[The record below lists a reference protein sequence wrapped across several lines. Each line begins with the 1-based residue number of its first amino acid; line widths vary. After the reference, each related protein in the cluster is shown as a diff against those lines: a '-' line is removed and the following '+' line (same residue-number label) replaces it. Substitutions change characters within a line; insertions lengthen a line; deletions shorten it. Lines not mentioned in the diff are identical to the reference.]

1 MDVDPYIDW
10 LMNLEP
16 DLAIAGL
23 AALAALLLVAF
34 NRRRLAGGWREWRI
48 RRLLDHIG
56 HEQIRNLRCPDGL
69 DGYHEIERLALASDS
84 ILVIAY
90 KRFSGNIYCAE
101 QIDEWTQMIGQ
112 KSFKF
117 ANPLYELE
125 YQLTSLRLQTGCERI
140 EGFIFF
146 DASAAFPKGHPEN
159 VWHPGNIPPSL
170 MREHCPPPSAEIG
183 LAWDH
188 LKALHQTGSKGAE
201 IGVKA

>member
-1 MDVDPYIDW
+1 M
-10 LMNLEP
+10 
-16 DLAIAGL
+16 
-23 AALAALLLVAF
+23 
-34 NRRRLAGGWREWRI
+34 
-48 RRLLDHIG
+48 
-56 HEQIRNLRCPDGL
+56 
-69 DGYHEIERLALASDS
+69 
-84 ILVIAY
+84 IAY
-90 KRFSGNIYCAE
+90 RRFSGNIYCAE

-125 YQLTSLRLQTGCERI
+125 YQLTSLRAESGSDRI

-170 MREHCPPPSAEIG
+170 LREHCPPASAEIRA
-183 LAWDH
+183 AWER
-188 LKALHQTGSKGAE
+188 LQSLHQTGSSNVE